1 MNVVL
6 IIFDTF
12 RRDHLGCY
20 GNEWVH
26 TPNLDR
32 FASEGM
38 AFDRAYTGSFPTVPH
53 RADIMTGRFTFTEFE
68 WAPLPREAV
77 VLSETLSK
85 AGVTTFMV
93 ADTPHILQQGYNFQR
108 GFDGFEWIR
117 GQENDRWKT
126 YPRDPA
132 LPCAPEKLRNP
143 QTTVKQYLRNVHER
157 VREED
162 YFAPRTMRGAMD
174 WLEESGRQGPFFLY
188 VDTFDPHEPWDPPR
202 HYTDLYDPG
211 YEGEE
216 VIYPAYA
223 PCDYLS
229 PAELKHVRAL
239 YAGEVTLVD
248 AWVGRL
254 LRRIDE
260 LGLRESTAVIFTTDH
275 GFCHGEHGLMGK
287 SVIRE
292 GFSAH
297 VPMWEEIARIPL
309 LVRVPASP
317 MRAPGFCREGSRD
330 PSAMLASAP
339 RSPLPPGEGGVRVRV
354 PGFCREGSRDPSAML
369 AQGRRTE
376 AIVQPADITA
386 TIYDLAGVEA
396 PASVQGRSFLPIVR
410 GKAKKL
416 RDFAVS
422 SGSIIHGPRARR
434 WSTLTTLEWSF
445 LYAGTELDSPRR
457 TRPAVAATVDSVARY
472 EKAELGGSGE
482 PMLFHLTDDPGQ
494 KQNLYPRRR
503 AVAEKMLAQYV
514 EFLRS
519 LGTKEEYIASRHR
532 LP

>member
-6 IIFDTF
+6 IISDTF

-20 GNEWVH
+20 GNPWVH

-32 FASEGM
+32 FAGEGM
-38 AFDRAYTGSFPTVPH
+38 TFDRAYTGSFPTVPH

-85 AGVTTFMV
+85 AGLTTFMV
-93 ADTPHILQQGYNFQR
+93 ADTPHILQHGYNFQR

-126 YPRDPA
+126 YPRNPA
-132 LPCAPEKLRNP
+132 LPCAPQKLRNP
-143 QTTVKQYLRNVHER
+143 QVAVKQYLRNVHHR
-157 VREED
+157 TREED

-260 LGLRESTAVIFTTDH
+260 LGLRDSTAVIFTTDH
-275 GFCHGEHGLMGK
+275 GFCHGEHELMGK
-287 SVIRE
+287 SIIRE

-297 VPMWEEIARIPL
+297 VPMWGEIARIPL
-309 LVRVPASP
+309 LVRVPGLTP
-317 MRAPGFCREGSRD
+317 TTPH
-330 PSAMLASAP
+330 P
-339 RSPLPPGEGGVRVRV
+339 SPLPLGEGGVRVRV
-354 PGFCREGSRDPSAML
+354 PGL
-369 AQGRRTE
+369 AQGQRTE
-376 AIVQPADITA
+376 AIVQPPDITA
-386 TIYDLAGVEA
+386 SIYDLAGVEP

-434 WSTLTTLEWSF
+434 WSTLTTPEWSF
-445 LYAGTELDSPRR
+445 LYAGSELDQA
-457 TRPAVAATVDSVARY
+457 RPAVAATVDSVARY

-482 PMLFHLTDDPGQ
+482 PMLFHLTDDPGE
-494 KQNLYPRRR
+494 KRNLYPRRR
-503 AVAEKMLAQYV
+503 ALAQKLLAQYV

-519 LGTKEEYIASRHR
+519 LGTKEEYLASRQR
-532 LP
+532 LPAT

>member
-6 IIFDTF
+6 VISDTF

-32 FASEGM
+32 FAREGM
-38 AFDRAYTGSFPTVPH
+38 TFDRAYTGSFPTVPH

-68 WAPLPREAV
+68 WAPLAREAV
-77 VLSETLSK
+77 VLSETLSQ
-85 AGVTTFMV
+85 AGFTTFMV

-108 GFDGFEWIR
+108 GFSGFEWIR

-132 LPCAPEKLRNP
+132 LPCAPEKLRSP
-143 QTTVKQYLRNVHER
+143 HGTVKQYLRNVHGR

-162 YFAPRTMRGAMD
+162 YFAPRTMRRAMD
-174 WLEESGRQGPFFLY
+174 WLEENAREGPFFLY

-202 HYTDLYDPG
+202 HYTELYDPG

-229 PAELKHVRAL
+229 QAELKHVRAL

-260 LGLRESTAVIFTTDH
+260 LGLRDSTAVIFTTDH

-297 VPMWEEIARIPL
+297 VPLWEEIARIPL

-317 MRAPGFCREGSRD
+317 MRAPGLAAGSR
-330 PSAMLASAP
+330 
-339 RSPLPPGEGGVRVRV
+339 G
-354 PGFCREGSRDPSAML
+354 
-369 AQGRRTE
+369 E
-376 AIVQPADITA
+376 AIVQPPDITA

-396 PASVQGRSFLPIVR
+396 PASVQGRSFLPVLR
-410 GKAKKL
+410 GEGDYL

-434 WSTLTTLEWSF
+434 WSTLSTPEWSF
-445 LYAGTELDSPRR
+445 HYAGSEVDQA
-457 TRPAVAATVDSVARY
+457 RPAVAATVDSVARY
-472 EKAELGGSGE
+472 EKAELGGAGE

-494 KQNLYPRRR
+494 AKNLYPRRR
-503 AVAEKMLAQYV
+503 AVAQRLLKQYV

-519 LGTKEEYIASRHR
+519 LGTKEEYLACRQR